1 MIIMPWRSISYE
13 YDGWSLRWG
22 RFPVIGALEASLLK
36 RGADVNTRVIHVHVQ
51 IHAQRYLITSA
62 HRYKETF
69 LSCKHQHK
77 ITETYAITFAYDCI
91 CVYVHVYTCIL
102 TTYNYIPIYI
112 YIYTC
117 RYIHILAN
125 PGEPL
130 QIIHISIYIY
140 IFVCIYI

>member
-1 MIIMPWRSISYE
+1 MYQRYKLPFHKTLMIIMPWRSISYE

-102 TTYNYIPIYI
+102 TIYKYIIYYHIHLHLHLHIHTY
-112 YIYTC
+112 T
-117 RYIHILAN
+117 R
-125 PGEPL
+125 EPW
-130 QIIHISIYIY
+130 
-140 IFVCIYI
+140 